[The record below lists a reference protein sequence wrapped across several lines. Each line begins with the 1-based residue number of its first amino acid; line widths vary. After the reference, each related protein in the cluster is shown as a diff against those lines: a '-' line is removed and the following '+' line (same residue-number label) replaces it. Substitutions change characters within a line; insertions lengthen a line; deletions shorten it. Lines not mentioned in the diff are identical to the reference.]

1 VLDPVNQIGD
11 VLASLKHRVA
21 RVAVHQDL
29 KWLDQVRRADLVVNL
44 CEGIGGYSRWE
55 SMVTGAIE
63 LAGVPFTGAGS
74 WTTTIC
80 HNKNVINALLQ
91 AAGLPIPR
99 WAMPVNG
106 KVPADFP
113 LPAIVKPAAEDASVG
128 IDQASVVRTYREL
141 RQRVTHLEREYGPT
155 IVQQYIAGREFAVG
169 VIGNTVLPLSEI
181 DFSDMPGGS
190 WPILSF
196 DAKWTTG
203 SAEDVGSR
211 PVCPAR
217 VAPAI
222 ARRLRAVALAAWRA
236 VRGQGYA
243 RVDLRLDEAGQP
255 WILEVNPNPDISDD
269 AGLSRMAQAAGW
281 SYDDLILRMVELAL
295 TTERKPATESPDLEV
310 RTA

>member
-1 VLDPVNQIGD
+1 VLDPVNSIGE
-11 VLASLKHRVA
+11 VLAGLGHRIA
-21 RVAVHQDL
+21 RVPIYDDL
-29 KWLDQVRRADLVVNL
+29 KWLDRVRRADLVVNL

-55 SMVTGAIE
+55 SMVTGTLE
-63 LAGVPFTGAGS
+63 LTGVPFTGAGA

-80 HNKNVINALLQ
+80 HNKNVVNALLQ

-99 WAMPVNG
+99 WAMPLG
-106 KVPADFP
+106 GRVPDDFP

-128 IDQASVVRTYREL
+128 IDQASVVRTHRQL
-141 RQRVTHLEREYGPT
+141 RQRVTLIEKEYGPA
-155 IVQQYIAGREFAVG
+155 IVQQYIAGREFGVG
-169 VIGNTVLPLSEI
+169 IFGSTVLPLSEI

-203 SAEDVGSR
+203 CAEDVGSR

-217 VAPAI
+217 VAPPI
-222 ARRLRAVALAAWRA
+222 SRQLRAVALAAWRA
-236 VRGQGYA
+236 VRGQGYG

-255 WILEVNPNPDISDD
+255 WIIEVNPNPDISDD
-269 AGLSRMAQAAGW
+269 AGLSRMAQAVGW

-295 TTERKPATESPDLEV
+295 STERKPATESPAVEV

>member
-1 VLDPVNQIGD
+1 MLDPVNQIGD
-11 VLASLKHRVA
+11 LLASLKHRVA
-21 RVAVHQDL
+21 RVAVRADL

-44 CEGIGGYSRWE
+44 CEGISGFSRWE
-55 SMVTGAIE
+55 PMVTGAIE
-63 LAGVPFTGAGS
+63 LTGVPFTGAGS
-74 WTTTIC
+74 WTTTVC
-80 HNKNVINALLQ
+80 HNKHVVNALLE

-106 KVPADFP
+106 KVPGDFP

-128 IDQASVVRTYREL
+128 IDQNSVVRTYRQL
-141 RQRVTHLEREYGPT
+141 RQRVAHIEKEYGPA
-155 IVQQYIAGREFAVG
+155 IVQQYVSGRELAAGIVG
-169 VIGNTVLPLSEI
+169 GTLLPLSEI
-181 DFSDMPGGS
+181 DFSGMPGGT

-196 DAKWTTG
+196 DAKWKTG
-203 SAEDVGSR
+203 CAEDVGSR

-217 VAPAI
+217 LAGPV
-222 ARRLRAVALAAWRA
+222 ARRLRAVALGAWRA

-243 RVDLRLDEAGQP
+243 RVDLRLDEHDQP
-255 WILEVNPNPDISDD
+255 WIIEVNPNPDISDD

-295 TTERKPATESPDLEV
+295 TTERRPATELPDLEV

>member
-1 VLDPVNQIGD
+1 MLDPVNQIGD
-11 VLASLKHRVA
+11 LLASLKHRVA
-21 RVAVHQDL
+21 RIPIHDDL
-29 KWLDQVRRADLVVNL
+29 KWLDQGRRADLVVNL

-55 SMVTGAIE
+55 PMVTGAIE

-80 HNKNVINALLQ
+80 HNKNVVNALLQ

-106 KVPADFP
+106 RVPADFP

-128 IDQASVVRTYREL
+128 IDQASVVRTVRQL
-141 RQRVTHLEREYGPT
+141 RQRVAHIEKEIGPAV
-155 IVQQYIAGREFAVG
+155 VQQYVAGREFAVAIMG
-169 VIGNTVLPLSEI
+169 STVLPISEI
-181 DFSDMPGGS
+181 DFSGMPGGA

-203 SAEDVGSR
+203 CAEDVGSR

-217 VAPAI
+217 VAPQI
-222 ARRLRAVALAAWRA
+222 ARQLRAVALSAWRT
-236 VRGQGYA
+236 VRGQGYG

-255 WILEVNPNPDISDD
+255 WIIEVNPNPDISDD
-269 AGLSRMAQAAGW
+269 AGLSRMAQAAGL

>member
-1 VLDPVNQIGD
+1 VLGPVNQIRD
-11 VLASLKHRVA
+11 VLASLGHRVA
-21 RVAVHQDL
+21 RIPIRDDL
-29 KWLDQVRRADLVVNL
+29 KWLDRVRRADLVVNL

-63 LAGVPFTGAGS
+63 LVGVPFTGAGS

-80 HNKNVINALLQ
+80 HNKHVVNALLQ

-106 KVPADFP
+106 RVPADFP

-128 IDQASVVRTYREL
+128 IDQASVVQTHRQL
-141 RQRVTHLEREYGPT
+141 RQQVLQVEKDYGPA
-155 IVQQYIAGREFAVG
+155 IVQQYVAGREFGVG
-169 VIGNTVLPLSEI
+169 ILGSTVLPLSEI
-181 DFSDMPGGS
+181 DFSSMPGGT

-196 DAKWTTG
+196 DAKWRPG
-203 SAEDVGSR
+203 SPEHDGSP

-217 VAPAI
+217 VAPPV
-222 ARRLRAVALAAWRA
+222 ARQLRAAALAAWRT
-236 VRGQGYA
+236 VRGQGYG
-243 RVDLRLDEAGQP
+243 RVDLRLDESGQP

-269 AGLSRMAQAAGW
+269 AGLSRMAEAAGL

-295 TTERKPATESPDLEV
+295 TTERKPPAESPDLEV

>member
-11 VLASLKHRVA
+11 LLASLKHRVT
-21 RVAVHQDL
+21 RVAVRDDL
-29 KWLDQVRRADLVVNL
+29 KWLDHVRRADLVVNL
-44 CEGIGGYSRWE
+44 CEGIGGVSRWE
-55 SMVTGAIE
+55 PMVTGTME
-63 LAGVPFTGAGS
+63 LAGVAFTGAGS

-80 HNKNVINALLQ
+80 HNKNVVNALLQ

-106 KVPADFP
+106 RVPADFP

-128 IDQASVVRTYREL
+128 IDQASVVRTHRQL
-141 RQRVTHLEREYGPT
+141 RQRVTQIEKDYGPAM
-155 IVQQYIAGREFAVG
+155 VQQYVAGREFAVG
-169 VIGNTVLPLSEI
+169 ILGSTVLPLSEI
-181 DFSDMPGGS
+181 DFSGMPGGS

-203 SAEDVGSR
+203 CAEDVGSR

-217 VAPAI
+217 IAPPVA
-222 ARRLRAVALAAWRA
+222 RQLRAVALSAWRA
-236 VRGQGYA
+236 VRGQGYG
-243 RVDLRLDEAGQP
+243 RVDLRLDEADQP

-269 AGLSRMAQAAGW
+269 AGLSRMAQVAGL

-295 TTERKPATESPDLEV
+295 TTERKPVTESPDLEV